1 MKGIQKA
8 EEEKRNGP
16 HRNTGFNR
24 HFFLSGAK
32 HFTDTCFF
40 WFYVTICVCFP
51 YMLPHN
57 INNGKSELHSWQR
70 EKKTRKVT
78 ELLKDKSVDHGDR
91 QGSHRADHKDG
102 QDDGHY
108 GCELFAFCVHSH
120 VSFQY
125 RWWYSGGSHLLYQI
139 YRTFAIG
146 NMIFW
151 HFDEKPFSY
160 AWKELDRWREKW

>member
-32 HFTDTCFF
+32 HFT
-40 WFYVTICVCFP
+40 VTICVCFP

-78 ELLKDKSVDHGDR
+78 ELLKDKSVDHGDPS
-91 QGSHRADHKDG
+91 GSCIPCLG
-102 QDDGHY
+102 Y
-108 GCELFAFCVHSH
+108 
-120 VSFQY
+120 
-125 RWWYSGGSHLLYQI
+125 
-139 YRTFAIG
+139 
-146 NMIFW
+146 
-151 HFDEKPFSY
+151 
-160 AWKELDRWREKW
+160 